1 VDEEQGSEREGDEQ
15 PPAGPEDGPALTFGD
30 EPGATLPH
38 WSDPPSGEFELGGDE
53 VPGGSRLF
61 PGLPDDPNLVDESD
75 LAVFRSVPAAEEEAP
90 TAAAEPPVPSPSP
103 PPLPE
108 AEAEVPDQASE
119 SPFAPGA
126 ESSLPP
132 EEEEAV
138 ADPDPFDTAIGAVA
152 PTVHDTGVLPTMA
165 ATPPP
170 PTPEPDDSGLGDQF
184 GDVDEDAAAWSDLGT
199 SAPHW
204 RQAAPDWSDDLGVG
218 ARDPES
224 ARIVFGD
231 DDEPVPAPM
240 TGDEWPPAEAAS
252 MAYGADHGQGRDVP
266 TAVITGVGLA
276 AVFLGL
282 MWLGPGWVMILLTP
296 LLVIAAAELF
306 VSVRRVG
313 YRPAV
318 PLGLAAVAGLALGAY
333 WRGVEAYPVVLGVFV
348 IAGFLWYIVDSDG
361 ERPTPN
367 LAITSLGVLWVG
379 GLGSFAA
386 LMVDVPVSGTGLLF
400 GAVVTTVAYDIGG
413 FVIGRTTGQS
423 RIAPHISPNKTWEG
437 TIGGMIVAVLVS
449 TVLLGFIGVS
459 PWDRD
464 TIDAVLLG
472 VVVAVA
478 APLGDLAQ
486 SLVKRDL
493 GVKDMGSLLPGH
505 GGLMDRFDGM
515 LFVLPAVYYLAR
527 LIVL

>member
-1 VDEEQGSEREGDEQ
+1 VP
-15 PPAGPEDGPALTFGD
+15 PPAPSAPE
-30 EPGATLPH
+30 
-38 WSDPPSGEFELGGDE
+38 
-53 VPGGSRLF
+53 
-61 PGLPDDPNLVDESD
+61 LPDSTP
-75 LAVFRSVPAAEEEAP
+75 
-90 TAAAEPPVPSPSP
+90 
-103 PPLPE
+103 
-108 AEAEVPDQASE
+108 E
-119 SPFAPGA
+119 SPFAPAA
-126 ESSLPP
+126 ESPSPTVEP
-132 EEEEAV
+132 DAG
-138 ADPDPFDTAIGAVA
+138 PDPFDTAIGAPA
-152 PTVHDTGVLPTMA
+152 PTAHDTGVLPTTMA
-165 ATPPP
+165 ATPPQP
-170 PTPEPDDSGLGDQF
+170 DRPEPEEADVVGEF
-184 GDVDEDAAAWSDLGT
+184 GDVDEDAEAWSDLGT
-199 SAPHW
+199 SGPHW
-204 RQAAPDWSDDLGVG
+204 RQDASDWSDDLGVG

-240 TGDEWPPAEAAS
+240 TGEDWPPAEAATL
-252 MAYGADHGQGRDVP
+252 AYGADQGQGRDVP
-266 TAVITGVGLA
+266 TAVITGIGLA

-282 MWLGPGWVMILLTP
+282 LWLGPGWVMILLTP
-296 LLVIAAAELF
+296 LLVMAAAELY

-318 PLGLAAVAGLALGAY
+318 PLGLAAVAGLALASY
-333 WRGVEAYPVVLGVFV
+333 WRGVEAYPVVIGVFV
-348 IAGFLWYIVDSDG
+348 VAGFLWYIVDSDG

-367 LAITSLGVLWVG
+367 LAITSLGFLWVG

-493 GVKDMGSLLPGH
+493 GVKDMGSVLPGH

>member
-1 VDEEQGSEREGDEQ
+1 
-15 PPAGPEDGPALTFGD
+15 
-30 EPGATLPH
+30 
-38 WSDPPSGEFELGGDE
+38 
-53 VPGGSRLF
+53 
-61 PGLPDDPNLVDESD
+61 
-75 LAVFRSVPAAEEEAP
+75 
-90 TAAAEPPVPSPSP
+90 
-103 PPLPE
+103 
-108 AEAEVPDQASE
+108 
-119 SPFAPGA
+119 
-126 ESSLPP
+126 
-132 EEEEAV
+132 
-138 ADPDPFDTAIGAVA
+138 
-152 PTVHDTGVLPTMA
+152 
-165 ATPPP
+165 
-170 PTPEPDDSGLGDQF
+170 
-184 GDVDEDAAAWSDLGT
+184 
-199 SAPHW
+199 
-204 RQAAPDWSDDLGVG
+204 
-218 ARDPES
+218 
-224 ARIVFGD
+224 
-231 DDEPVPAPM
+231 
-240 TGDEWPPAEAAS
+240 

-282 MWLGPGWVMILLTP
+282 LWLGPGWVMILLTP
-296 LLVIAAAELF
+296 LLVIATAELY

-318 PLGLAAVAGLALGAY
+318 PLGLAAVAGLALAAY
-333 WRGVEAYPVVLGVFV
+333 WRGVEAYPVVIGVFV

-367 LAITSLGVLWVG
+367 LAITSLGFLWVG

-449 TVLLGFIGVS
+449 TVILGFIGVS

-493 GVKDMGSLLPGH
+493 GIKDMGSLLPGH